1 MSETQPEQTEQP
13 ADETNVSIEGAEQ
26 VVVNTAPDG
35 GGQDGDV
42 EN

>member
-1 MSETQPEQTEQP
+1 MSEQQPEQP
-13 ADETNVSIEGAEQ
+13 ADTTEVSIEGAEQ

-42 EN
+42 END